1 MGQQVFDSA
10 EAQVVMREILDDNFY
25 KQFEEESVFFGM
37 FPDGSAPFVSDVG
50 AQWVNDLEP
59 NPGMKGMSATDV
71 TFHVGSTSKRARSKI
86 TFAEFAITRIFDGR
100 ILHTDLKSLI
110 KGWAP
115 MLKQDM
121 STFMKQLNILWHGDG
136 SGTLATVAATPTTS
150 AVAFTQPIGAT
161 QLLRR
166 GQYNFVAASDFTTKR
181 TFTVTTDGATSV
193 PYLVSKT
200 GANIGNFANS
210 ESDTTGDA
218 IDSTTI
224 VAGDVAVWPGTGA
237 AAPKGLWY
245 HLNNDSGTYQNLSRA
260 TYPQFI
266 PPLYD
271 AGNGPLTVRI
281 LDHVEYD
288 LIYAA
293 GQEQTLNGMFWLS
306 APTQIAAY
314 KKLGYNNVENGVVKR
329 FGANDRALDLGY
341 TTITHNGRTFMMDVD
356 ARQDRLAFLNR
367 PTWEKYVAKP
377 PSVVNDTGQVL
388 NSVYASSGALMWR
401 YTFNINFLGELA
413 NRHIRK
419 NAGVINLQWLG
430 LPIKGDVQTF

>member
-1 MGQQVFDSA
+1 MASQVFDST
-10 EAQVVMREILDDNFY
+10 EAQVVMREILDGNFY

-37 FPDGSAPFVSDVG
+37 FPDGSAPFVNDVG

-100 ILHTDLKSLI
+100 ILHTDVKSLI

-115 MLKQDM
+115 MLQQDM
-121 STFMKQLNILWHGDG
+121 STFMKQLNLLWHGDG
-136 SGTLATVAATPTTS
+136 SGTLATLSGTPTTA
-150 AVAFTQPIGAT
+150 AVTFAQPIGAT

-166 GQYNFVAASDFTTKR
+166 GNYNIVDAATLLTKR
-181 TFTVTTDGATSV
+181 TMTIGGVAKSSL
-193 PYLVSKT
+193 YLVSKT
-200 GANIGNFANS
+200 GANIGNFADD
-210 ESDTTGDA
+210 EADTAADTITA
-218 IDSTTI
+218 TTA
-224 VAGDVAVWPGTGA
+224 VDGDVVIWPGTGA

-245 HLNNDSGTYQNLSRA
+245 HLNNDTGTYQNLSRA

-266 PPLYD
+266 PPIFD

-306 APTQIAAY
+306 APTQCAAY
-314 KKLGYNNVENGVVKR
+314 KKLGYNTDVVTVKR
-329 FGANDRALDLGY
+329 FGAGDRQLDLGY
-341 TTITHNGRTFMMDVD
+341 DTITHNGRTFMIDVD

-388 NSVYASSGALMWR
+388 NSVYASSLALMWR
-401 YTFNINFLGELA
+401 YTFNLNFLGELA
-413 NRHIRK
+413 CRQIRK
-419 NAGVINLQWLG
+419 NAGVTNLQWQD
-430 LPIKGDVQTF
+430 LPIKGNVQSF